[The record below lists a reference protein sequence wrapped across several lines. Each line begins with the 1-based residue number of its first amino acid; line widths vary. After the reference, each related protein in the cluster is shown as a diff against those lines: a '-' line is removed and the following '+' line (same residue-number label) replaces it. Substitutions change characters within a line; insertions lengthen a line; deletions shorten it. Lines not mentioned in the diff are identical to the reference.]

1 MSIIHTRDALD
12 FGYILHAGIQ
22 PMSIGV
28 DVKYDP
34 HYLWSLKDHFL

>member
-12 FGYILHAGIQ
+12 IGYILYAGIQ